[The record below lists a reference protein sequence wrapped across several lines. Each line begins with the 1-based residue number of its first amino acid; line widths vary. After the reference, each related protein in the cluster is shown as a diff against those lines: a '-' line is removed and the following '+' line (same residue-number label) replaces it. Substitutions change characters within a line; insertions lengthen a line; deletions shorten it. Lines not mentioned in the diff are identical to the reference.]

1 MQAII
6 FCGLQATGKTTFYR
20 NHFLKTHIRISLDM
34 LNTRNKESQFIE
46 LCLRT
51 QQKFVVD
58 NTNLTKVE
66 RAKYIEAAKARKFRV
81 VGYYF
86 ESKVEDAIRRNS
98 TRTGKENIPEIG
110 IRGAYKRLE
119 RPGYEEGF
127 DELYYVRIGEEGFV
141 VREWQPSS

>member
-1 MQAII
+1 M
-6 FCGLQATGKTTFYR
+6 
-20 NHFLKTHIRISLDM
+20 
-34 LNTRNKESQFIE
+34 E

-66 RAKYIEAAKARKFRV
+66 RAKYIEAARARKFRV

-127 DELYYVRIGEEGFV
+127 DELYHVRIGEEGFV